1 MLHTALMPACIERR
15 SLNYVELLPSAQ
27 CGSLVFYGGLWLVIR
42 GCSCS
47 LHDCAI
53 LCKCLSVSID
63 TCLSCMMVPF
73 YAMKKHTK
81 KTKRDYGIIV

>member
-1 MLHTALMPACIERR
+1 MLHTALMPACIERQ

-47 LHDCAI
+47 QHDSAI
-53 LCKCLSVSID
+53 LWKCLSVSID
-63 TCLSCMMVPF
+63 TCLSCMMVSF
-73 YAMKKHTK
+73 LCNE
-81 KTKRDYGIIV
+81 KTY